1 MVDVAEVLNAVGV
14 PWPDAD
20 TGKARE
26 AGQAWK
32 SLGAAAQ
39 AARDQGNNP
48 ANVLCAN
55 NTGKAMSAFSDY
67 WNEFGG
73 TGKNA
78 NLEVLVGCCNAMSDA
93 CDKFADAV
101 DKAKSDLEEKAAEI
115 GAAIGGGILLT
126 VFTAGMSDAAA
137 SGVVAAIV
145 PEAWAALTL
154 LGTTLGEIA
163 TTVLGGAMLGFAD
176 AAMEQVTKNLVQLG
190 FGEKASGP
198 NWAELGQG
206 VAVGSFAGFMGNTV
220 VGAASGTTATASSAV
235 SDDVAV
241 IAPRLPG
248 LVNAIPDAVNTPAGK
263 ALIDLSSKVTAQ
275 EAMSAAQ
282 GKPIDAPPV
291 QTVIGELLDSKIESA
306 AASD

>member
-20 TGKARE
+20 TDKARE

-32 SLGAAAQ
+32 SLGVAAQ
-39 AARDQGNNP
+39 SALDQGNSA

-67 WNEFGG
+67 WDEFGG

-78 NLEVLVGCCNAMSDA
+78 NLAVLVGCCEAMSDA

-115 GAAIGGGILLT
+115 GAAIGGGILFT

-145 PEAWAALTL
+145 PEAWATLTL

-163 TTVLGGAMLGFAD
+163 TTVLAGAMLGFAD
-176 AAMEQVTKNLVQLG
+176 AAIEQVTKNLIQLG
-190 FGEKASGP
+190 FGEKVSAP
-198 NWAELGQG
+198 NWSELGQG
-206 VAVGSFAGFMGNTV
+206 VAVGSLAGFLGNTM
-220 VGAASGTTATASSAV
+220 VGAASGTSATEGAAV

-275 EAMSAAQ
+275 EAVSAAQ
-282 GKPIDAPPV
+282 GKPIETPSV
-291 QTVIGELLDSKIESA
+291 QTVVGELLDSKIEA
-306 AASD
+306 AAESD